1 MSLEIVRPGRG
12 HRGHRPRPLP
22 HRRFFGGGYPY
33 PVYQE
38 PIILEVERS
47 SLPLPWRVTQY
58 NSWGESVLF
67 QSASMADALKFYKD
81 KSRNWK
87 STTVGFNVN
96 LNLQH
101 WTGSGWKTEASM
113 NSQDWLQK
121 KAR

>member
-1 MSLEIVRPGRG
+1 
-12 HRGHRPRPLP
+12 
-22 HRRFFGGGYPY
+22 
-33 PVYQE
+33 VYQE

-47 SLPLPWRVTQY
+47 SPQPQLPWRVTQY

-67 QSASMADALKFYKD
+67 QSVSMANALKFYTD